1 MRRTR
6 RVLVIDD
13 DRMLCELI
21 RTTFEL
27 EGFDVDTA
35 YDVIEAERVLA
46 ESRPDA
52 ILLDIGLPGIDGI
65 FYLERLRETP
75 QTSKLP
81 IIAISGSEEAG
92 RRARLAGANAVL
104 IKPLEPLHLLATV
117 NKLCAVSSDDSRME
131 TSHADIMRLIE
142 IGQRQHELLTDS
154 YRLILESLL
163 DALESRDAETSAH
176 SRRVSAYATRLTLE
190 LDPSLVD
197 DPTIEWGFLLHDI
210 GKIGI
215 PDSILLKPGP
225 LDSAERRI
233 IEKHPLIGHRL
244 VGEIPF
250 VQGRGIEVIRSHHE
264 RWDGLGYPDGLKGD
278 RIPPA
283 ARIFHVADA
292 LDAMTDKRPYR
303 DAMRWAD
310 AVDEIIRLRETQ
322 FDPDVVDALVA
333 AEPEIKASHENNPPI
348 AA

>member
-1 MRRTR
+1 
-6 RVLVIDD
+6 
-13 DRMLCELI
+13 
-21 RTTFEL
+21 
-27 EGFDVDTA
+27 
-35 YDVIEAERVLA
+35 
-46 ESRPDA
+46 
-52 ILLDIGLPGIDGI
+52 
-65 FYLERLRETP
+65 
-75 QTSKLP
+75 
-81 IIAISGSEEAG
+81 
-92 RRARLAGANAVL
+92 
-104 IKPLEPLHLLATV
+104 
-117 NKLCAVSSDDSRME
+117 
-131 TSHADIMRLIE
+131 MRLIE

-154 YRLILESLL
+154 YRQILEALL

-190 LDPSLVD
+190 LDPSLLD
-197 DPTIEWGFLLHDI
+197 DPTLEWGFLLHDI

-244 VGEIPF
+244 VGHIPF

-283 ARIFHVADA
+283 ARIFAVADA

-303 DAMRWAD
+303 DGDALGRRGRRDHPPARD
-310 AVDEIIRLRETQ
+310 AVRPRRGRRARRVGAGDQGEPREQPADRRERLSSGYACTRTHGIQ
-322 FDPDVVDALVA
+322 AVGGGTMKP
-333 AEPEIKASHENNPPI
+333 
-348 AA
+348 